1 MQLKVKMSKPN
12 YSHTHPPIPVLLQI
26 TSQVKQ
32 LGIILDSFLFL
43 ILQNHSIALMF
54 VESVTS
60 FSSSLTR
67 YKFELSLLSN
77 WMRKKSFPVHL
88 SDFSLIPQIII

>member
-12 YSHTHPPIPVLLQI
+12 YSHTHPPTPVLLQI
-26 TSQVKQ
+26 TSQVEQ

-43 ILQNHSIALMF
+43 ILQNHPIALIF

-60 FSSSLTR
+60 SSSSLTH